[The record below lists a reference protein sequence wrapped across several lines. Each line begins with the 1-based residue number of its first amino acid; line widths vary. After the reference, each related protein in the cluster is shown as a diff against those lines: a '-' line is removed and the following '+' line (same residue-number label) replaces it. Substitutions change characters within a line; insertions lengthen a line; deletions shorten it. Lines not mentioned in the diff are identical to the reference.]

1 MSRWSHVIATASRRF
16 GVPEVWIGA
25 VMRTES
31 GGRTMLA
38 NDRPITSSTG
48 ALGIMQIMPG
58 TYEEMRAQYRL
69 GTNPH
74 DPSDNVLAGT
84 AYLRRLKMKY
94 GYPAMF
100 AAYNDGPGNF
110 ESHLHRGRAL
120 PAETTAYVKR
130 ITKLLDNNPRIRMR
144 SSNELARLT
153 GPDGSPIW
161 IDGATVV
168 SIRPSNPGEYV
179 SGVQCVVGVRALDQ
193 AVREDVATATAI
205 LRVHGGKV

>member
-1 MSRWSHVIATASRRF
+1 
-16 GVPEVWIGA
+16 
-25 VMRTES
+25 
-31 GGRTMLA
+31 
-38 NDRPITSSTG
+38 
-48 ALGIMQIMPG
+48 
-58 TYEEMRAQYRL
+58 
-69 GTNPH
+69 
-74 DPSDNVLAGT
+74 
-84 AYLRRLKMKY
+84 MKY